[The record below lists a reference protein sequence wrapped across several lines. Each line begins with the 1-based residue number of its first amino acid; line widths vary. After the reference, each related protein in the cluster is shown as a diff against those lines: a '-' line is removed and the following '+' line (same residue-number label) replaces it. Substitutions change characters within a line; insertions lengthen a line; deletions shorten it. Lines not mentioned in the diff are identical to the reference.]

1 MLIKRMTLLLVATT
15 LLGGCKPRLQTPNS
29 VFLQLVKDK
38 RSLLKM
44 GFTDPISQV
53 KDSIAQHS
61 GVTDGNASGVSKDLP
76 DNLLAKQIQ
85 DTGVAYTFEGDQL
98 VGVQILINHA
108 NPATLFALLD
118 SLGFKQAGVGRG
130 QRQIFVNKEANIRY
144 EMYLVQDQAIFM
156 DRKADDGNNLNA
168 R

>member
-1 MLIKRMTLLLVATT
+1 MKRMTLLLVATA
-15 LLGGCKPRLQTPNS
+15 LFGGCKPRLQTPNS

-38 RSLLKM
+38 PSLLKI
-44 GFTDPISQV
+44 GFTSPISQV

-61 GVTDGNASGVSKDLP
+61 GVTDGNASGVPKDLP

-85 DTGVAYTFEGDQL
+85 DTGVVYTFENDQL
-98 VGVQILINHA
+98 IGVQILINHA

-118 SLGFKQAGVGRG
+118 NLGFKRAGVGRD
-130 QRQIFVNKEANIRY
+130 QRQIFVSKEANIRY